1 MNITQ
6 FLKRQNIL
14 VVIRLVL
21 GKYLEEKGRL
31 VEGIIGDIR
40 SNLKRKVV

>member
-14 VVIRLVL
+14 VVIRQVL

-31 VEGIIGDIR
+31 VEGIIGDIT
-40 SNLKRKVV
+40 SNLKRRVV